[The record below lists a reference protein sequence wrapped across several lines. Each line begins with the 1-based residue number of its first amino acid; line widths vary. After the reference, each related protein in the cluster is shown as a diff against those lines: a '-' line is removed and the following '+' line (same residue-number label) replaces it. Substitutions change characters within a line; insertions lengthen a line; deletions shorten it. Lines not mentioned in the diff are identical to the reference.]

1 MLLLLQLQIVQKVAH
16 GNSST
21 ASKLQ
26 TARSI
31 AISGAVKGSA
41 NFDGSGNVTINTSQ
55 NNIFVLTGK
64 MTIDGKTGDTDFA
77 YSNVHLSFPSGLNR
91 DNCVVLAFG
100 TKNSDNIGYTYGNLY
115 SQSTISWA
123 MLFASGPKAVS
134 LGGRD
139 ASNDWIIVHGSNYS
153 DTAITFY
160 YKIVLM
166 KVS

>member
-1 MLLLLQLQIVQKVAH
+1 MLLLLQLPIVQKVAH

-64 MTIDGKTGDTDFA
+64 MTIDGKTSDTDFA
-77 YSNVHLSFPSGLNR
+77 WSNVRLDFPPGLNR
-91 DNCVVLAFG
+91 NNCVVLAFG
-100 TKNSDNIGYTYGNLY
+100 TKNSDNMGYAYGNLC
-115 SQSTISWA
+115 SQSTISLA
-123 MLFASGPKAVS
+123 MLFAAGPEAVI

-139 ASNDWIIVHGSNYS
+139 ASKDGIYVYGSNYS